1 MWKLEFRKIGFLK
14 IRFLK
19 IRFWKL
25 KFRKLNL
32 EIGVL
37 KLIWKQFG
45 IFEKLI
51 ENGDFEN

>member
-14 IRFLK
+14 IRF
-19 IRFWKL
+19 WEL

-45 IFEKLI
+45 IFEKLV
-51 ENGDFEN
+51 ENWDFGN